1 MLINQN
7 YRMKEKL
14 LMQGEIDSEDE
25 AHREL
30 LLKGLAFIRPLT
42 RGARLVDEAML
53 QRNLKIDFASA
64 QWLLRQLQQA
74 DIARQF
80 GEPI

>member
-1 MLINQN
+1 
-7 YRMKEKL
+7 MKEKL
-14 LMQGEIDSEDE
+14 LMQGEIDMGDE

-42 RGARLVDEAML
+42 RGTRLVDEAML

-64 QWLLRQLQQA
+64 QWLLRQLQKA
-74 DIARQF
+74 DIDRQF